1 MDMDLKVFAVV
12 ITTLALSSCV
22 QEPYEIDYYEC
33 VLNNGMADY
42 KVTPTKVTLSIDRTN
57 GKFGV
62 DGVEH
67 DLTSFEKRL
76 WTTFQEEN
84 SYRIEKFEYRFIPKN
99 PRTKPFLTVDST
111 WRYHTELVPYREF
124 SESGFC
130 EFIKS
135 ESF

>member
-42 KVTPTKVTLSIDRTN
+42 KVEPTRVTLSIDITN
-57 GKFGV
+57 RKFGV
-62 DGVEH
+62 DGVQHE
-67 DLTSFEKRL
+67 LTVFEKRL
-76 WTTFQEEN
+76 MTTFQKE
-84 SYRIEKFEYRFIPKN
+84 SYQVEKYTYMFIPKD
-99 PRTKPFLTVDST
+99 PGPFLTVNST
-111 WRYHTELVPYREF
+111 WRYNTEFVPHREF
-124 SESGFC
+124 EESGWC